1 MRLSGIL
8 FQDVRFEYDAMM
20 QPLFDG
26 LTAHFP
32 TGWTGIVGVNGAGK
46 TTLLRLATGDLT
58 PQEGTV
64 LGTDGAIYC
73 SQRTDDAPAGLND
86 LVCAMDGDAFE
97 IRGRLGLQDEWP
109 ARWKTLS
116 HGERKRAQIAVALWR
131 RPRVLAVDEPTNH
144 LDVEAQMM
152 VSDALRTFQG
162 VGLLVSHDRDLLDL
176 LCSQCLFVD
185 PPEATMRPGG
195 VTAGMQQGRL
205 EEETALREREVAKRT
220 YRKLAEET
228 VKRRDAAA
236 QQQKRRS
243 KRGLGKDNDARFKRN
258 LARISGKDGTGG
270 KLLRQLDGRLHRAQ
284 EKLDN
289 ARVKK
294 THDLGIW
301 LPGTRSRR
309 DLLFGIAGGSL
320 SLGETR
326 RLTFP
331 DLMMRPDDRVALT
344 GPNGA
349 GKSTLLRHI
358 VQSLNVPDAHVTYVP
373 QEIDAL
379 SSRKILERA
388 RNLPR
393 DELGRMMTAVS
404 RLGSRPE
411 RLLESAEPSPGEAR
425 KILLATGIA
434 QTPHLIVMDEPTNHL
449 DLASIECLEAALADC
464 PCGLLLVSHDRRFL
478 KRLTRRRW
486 DIGQVDAATFALEE
500 VFQTA

>member
-8 FQDVRFEYDAMM
+8 FQDVRFGYDAMT

-46 TTLLRLATGDLT
+46 TTLLRLASGELT

-73 SQRTDDAPAGLND
+73 PQRTDDAPARLDD
-86 LVCAMDGDAFE
+86 LIRAMDGDAFE
-97 IRGRLGLQDEWP
+97 IRGRLGLQDDWP

-144 LDVEAQMM
+144 LDVEAQEM

-185 PPEATMRPGG
+185 PPGATMRPGG

-205 EEETALREREVAKRT
+205 EEETALREREVAKRD
-220 YRKLAEET
+220 YKKLTQET

-258 LARISGKDGTGG
+258 LARMSGKDGTGG

-284 EKLDN
+284 ETLDN

-294 THDLGIW
+294 TYDLGIW
-301 LPGTRSRR
+301 LPGGRSRR

-320 SLGETR
+320 PLGEAR
-326 RLTFP
+326 RLVFS
-331 DLMMRPDDRVALT
+331 DLMMRPEDRVALT

-358 VQSLNVPDAHVTYVP
+358 VQSLNGPDAHVTYVS
-373 QEIDAL
+373 QEIDAI
-379 SSRKILERA
+379 SSRKILDRA

-411 RLLESAEPSPGEAR
+411 RLLESAEPSPGEVR

-478 KRLTRRRW
+478 KQLTRRRW
-486 DIGQVDAATFALEE
+486 EIAQTDEATFALEE